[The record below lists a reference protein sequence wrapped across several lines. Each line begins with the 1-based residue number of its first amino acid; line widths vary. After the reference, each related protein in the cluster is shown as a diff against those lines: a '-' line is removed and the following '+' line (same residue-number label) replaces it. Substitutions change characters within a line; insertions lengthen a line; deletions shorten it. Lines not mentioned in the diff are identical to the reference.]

1 MSILYTSSC
10 LLLKCVV
17 FMLLDFFVIFCLKLN
32 ISIMVFF
39 SFSLQVMR
47 LRRRSKSIPL
57 YKKD

>member
-32 ISIMVFF
+32 VSIMVFF